1 MTIPFPRPTAASYRR
16 AATAVALPPHPI
28 RRRASSLTLTGAPSV
43 ALTMTLAAT
52 LMLAPP
58 ARAAEPA
65 PGTPAAAADAS
76 AALGP
81 ASAEDILGLWIIE
94 QARSAPLVD
103 KRSARLNFG
112 PGGVLSGNGSC
123 NALMARYSLEGQV
136 LKIGPVGTTR
146 KACSEGQLEQED
158 RVLTALE
165 RSVRAAVPP
174 HGFLTLWD
182 ADGAVLLRASR
193 PEAAAKP

>member
-1 MTIPFPRPTAASYRR
+1 MTIRFPRLAAGPSLHSGTAAAPISRSSR
-16 AATAVALPPHPI
+16 PAAHSLAGAL
-28 RRRASSLTLTGAPSV
+28 AM
-43 ALTMTLAAT
+43 ALILAA
-52 LMLAPP
+52 P
-58 ARAAEPA
+58 AHAVEPA
-65 PGTPAAAADAS
+65 PGTPSAAADAS

-81 ASAEDILGLWIIE
+81 ASAEDVLGLWIIE

-123 NALMARYSLEGQV
+123 NAIMARYTLEGQT

-146 KACSEGQLEQED
+146 KACSDALLEQED

-165 RSVRAAVPP
+165 RAARAAVPP

-182 ADGAVLLRASR
+182 ADGAVLMRASR
-193 PEAAAKP
+193 PGAEADPKPKP